1 MCTTIAYE
9 MTSGRWPKLND
20 VPRKY
25 RSSREIV
32 HCVEKPMLGHRS
44 EAGGGQH
51 NETKQSA

>member
-9 MTSGRWPKLND
+9 MIGGRWPKLNA

-32 HCVEKPMLGHRS
+32 RCVEKPMLGDRS
-44 EAGGGQH
+44 EAGGEQH
-51 NETKQSA
+51 NETKQST